1 MGENFRI
8 GLVWS
13 GWGRGD
19 LEGLR
24 RRQEDAWV
32 RDQEPGAR
40 QARDTLVSGSLGF
53 SEGAGWDGGVVGEN
67 RGLRSEADDQ
77 SLWLGKRRITLA
89 FTNTAHTST

>member
-1 MGENFRI
+1 MDQKKMNNYTKGGGEYFRI

-53 SEGAGWDGGVVGEN
+53 AERAGGGG
-67 RGLRSEADDQ
+67 
-77 SLWLGKRRITLA
+77 
-89 FTNTAHTST
+89 

>member
-1 MGENFRI
+1 MI

-13 GWGRGD
+13 GWGRGRGRGD

-24 RRQEDAWV
+24 RRQKDAWV

-53 SEGAGWDGGVVGEN
+53 SERGRGGG
-67 RGLRSEADDQ
+67 
-77 SLWLGKRRITLA
+77 
-89 FTNTAHTST
+89 